1 MIHSG
6 IQSFFHPVP
15 QDFHFGENISLSNQA
30 SGTLFGICRTERC
43 IKIVFHGKAFLH
55 IDTGPQPLSRS
66 HNNSDIAFIHK
77 VKEFLT
83 LFVGFIIIDDGN
95 FIGGDPPVNQFAFD
109 FSEYIEVRNFSA
121 GKLIKI
127 TEYDLCAF
135 DGIVIP
141 VFLQNLFHTDIEFGT
156 GIIHR
161 IFGNQSEVNGCLAA
175 ETVDHQRD
183 MAEMLFLGIIQFFKP
198 AVKIG
203 KVIHK
208 TGYLRC
214 SRKFD
219 LFRMTAFNGRLGN
232 PLEIL
237 RQNHIGTTAEHLG
250 KFHHIGIFGKAC
262 YHFQPSGSIDFQCRF
277 TQSKG

>member
-1 MIHSG
+1 M
-6 IQSFFHPVP
+6 
-15 QDFHFGENISLSNQA
+15 L
-30 SGTLFGICRTERC
+30 
-43 IKIVFHGKAFLH
+43 HGKAFLH

-66 HNNSDIAFIHK
+66 HDDSDITFVYQI
-77 VKEFLT
+77 KEFLT

-127 TEYDLCAF
+127 AEYDLRTF

-156 GIIHR
+156 RIIHR
-161 IFGNQSEVNGCLAA
+161 IFCHQTEVNGCLAA

-208 TGYLRC
+208 TGYLRS

-232 PLEIL
+232 PLEIF
-237 RQNHIGTTAEHLG
+237 RQNNISTTAEHFRE
-250 KFHHIGIFGKAC
+250 FHHIGIFGKAC